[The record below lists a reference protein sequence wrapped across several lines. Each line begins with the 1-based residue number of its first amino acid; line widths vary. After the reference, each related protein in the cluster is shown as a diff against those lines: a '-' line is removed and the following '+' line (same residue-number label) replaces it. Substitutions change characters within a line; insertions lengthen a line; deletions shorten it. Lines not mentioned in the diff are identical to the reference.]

1 MKKTLKGI
9 VLSCLCLLL
18 SMWYIF
24 AEDPDNFSIE
34 VSENILAEEFV
45 DFTVAAMKD
54 WEILKDY
61 TWSIIYWVNYANW
74 NLLSEDFYTVPNG
87 SWYNFEE
94 SDLWK
99 KTFSK
104 WLSIK
109 NAWSYKLIV
118 TTLWVDSN
126 NITAEAVINVT
137 DGNWTWKLETVSI
150 SYPTADST
158 ETKSFVNVLWYC
170 ENLKNSPV
178 NIYLNGSIVSSG
190 QTDEKWDFNIVIY
203 NLLSWENEIQAK
215 IVDINN
221 EVLWES
227 STIKIKYESPQDWLF
242 KSLEVLPWRTGKQWD
257 KFIFNVTTEDGV
269 SSAQLIFSNGRKFSM
284 DRVWQWLFSKE
295 VMVDFF
301 GDVDVS
307 VSLIQWDDEKIY
319 ENLNQISVSESVAI
333 TNIKFTATWINN
345 SDVII
350 SWDTIWSVPKYQ
362 INYGTWKDNLLNS
375 VAVSSSSVSVTN
387 IEKNTTYYFQIIP
400 IDEES
405 HKSWEPSEIVEY
417 IYSAL
422 LPCVVKW
429 IKVTTEHIWDN
440 YYLIRDPVENAIAYE
455 VYKSEWADMTNSRLV
470 GSLTGTRFQYLFDP
484 TAKTDQYA
492 YYQVQAICPD
502 GNNVKIDDAKEV
514 KVWPLENTLL
524 VIIISI
530 FVYSMY
536 KLNKIS
542 DRDS

>member
-1 MKKTLKGI
+1 MKKAFKG
-9 VLSCLCLLL
+9 VLLSCMCLLL
-18 SMWYIF
+18 SLWYIF

-34 VSENILAEEFV
+34 VSENILAEDFV

-61 TWSIIYWVNYANW
+61 TWSIVFWVNYANW
-74 NLLSEDFYTVPNG
+74 NLLSEDYYTVPNG

-94 SDLWK
+94 SDLWQ

-109 NAWSYKLIV
+109 TAWSYKLIV
-118 TTLWVDSN
+118 TTLWVNSN

-137 DGNWTWKLETVSI
+137 DKNWGWVLKTVSI
-150 SYPTADST
+150 SYPTDDST
-158 ETKSFVNVLWYC
+158 ETKSFVNVLWYS
-170 ENLKNSPV
+170 EELKNSPV
-178 NIYLNGSIVSSG
+178 NIYLNGRMVSTWE
-190 QTDEKWDFNIVIY
+190 TDEKGDFNIVVAD
-203 NLLSWENEIQAK
+203 LLSWDNEIQAK
-215 IVDINN
+215 VVDVNN
-221 EVLWES
+221 EVIWES
-227 STIKIKYESPQDWLF
+227 SVIKVKYESPQDWLF
-242 KSLEVLPWRTGKQWD
+242 QSLEILPWRTGKQWD
-257 KFIFNVTTEDGV
+257 KFIFNVTTDDNV
-269 SSAQLIFSNGRKFSM
+269 SSAQLLFSNGKKFSM
-284 DRVWQWLFSKE
+284 DRVWQWMFSKE
-295 VMVDFF
+295 VLADFF
-301 GDVDVS
+301 GDVTVS
-307 VSLIQWDDEKIY
+307 VSLIQWSDEKIY
-319 ENLNQISVSESVAI
+319 EDLSQISVAESIAV
-333 TNIKFTATWINN
+333 TNIKFAATWINN

-350 SWDTIWSVPKYQ
+350 SWDTIGTISKYQ
-362 INYGTWKDNLLNS
+362 INYGTWKDNLSNS
-375 VAVSSSSVSVTN
+375 VAVSSSNVSVTN

-417 IYSAL
+417 IYNAL

-429 IKVTTEHIWDN
+429 INVTTEHIWDN
-440 YYLIRDPVENAIAYE
+440 YYLVRDPVENAISYE

-470 GSLTGTRFQYLFDP
+470 WSLTGTRFQYLFDP
-484 TAKTDQYA
+484 TAQTDQYA
-492 YYQVQAICPD
+492 YYQVQATCPD
-502 GNNVKIDDAKEV
+502 GNSVKIDSAKEV

-524 VIIISI
+524 VVIISI

>member
-1 MKKTLKGI
+1 MKKALKSI

-18 SMWYIF
+18 SVWYIF

-34 VSENILAEEFV
+34 VSENIVAEEYV

-61 TWSIIYWVNYANW
+61 TWSVIFWVNYANG
-74 NLLSEDFYTVPNG
+74 NLLSEDYYTVPNW
-87 SWYNFEE
+87 SWYTFEE
-94 SDLWK
+94 ADLWK

-109 NAWSYKLIV
+109 TAWSYKLIV
-118 TTLWVDSN
+118 TTLWVNSN

-137 DGNWTWKLETVSI
+137 SKDGTWNLETVSI

-158 ETKSFVNVLWYC
+158 ETKSFVDVLWYC
-170 ENLKNSPV
+170 EALKNSPV
-178 NIYLNGSIVSSG
+178 NIYLNWRMVSTWE
-190 QTDEKWDFNIVIY
+190 TDEKWDFHILVAD
-203 NLLSWENEIQAK
+203 LLSWENEIQAK
-215 IVDINN
+215 IVDLNN

-227 STIKIKYESPQDWLF
+227 SVIKVKYEAPQDGLF
-242 KSLEVLPWRTGKQWD
+242 KSLEILPWRTGKQWD
-257 KFIFNVTTEDGV
+257 KFVFNVTTDDNV
-269 SSAQLIFSNGRKFSM
+269 SSAELIFSNGLKFSM

-295 VMVDFF
+295 VIPTFY

-307 VSLIQWDDEKIY
+307 ISLTQWSDEKIY
-319 ENLNQISVSESVAI
+319 DSLNKLSIAESIAV

-350 SWDTIWSVPKYQ
+350 SWDTIWNVAKYQ
-362 INYGTWKDNLLNS
+362 INYGTWKDDLINS
-375 VAVSSSSVSVTN
+375 VAVTSSNVSVTN
-387 IEKNTTYYFQIIP
+387 IEKNTTYYFQITP
-400 IDEES
+400 LDEES

-440 YYLIRDPVENAIAYE
+440 YYLIRDPVENAVSYE
-455 VYKSEWADMTNSRLV
+455 VYKSDWADMTNSRLV

-484 TAKTDQYA
+484 TAQKDQYA

-502 GNNVKIDDAKEV
+502 GNNVKVDNAKEV

-536 KLNKIS
+536 RLNKIS